1 MEGCSTVFSEP
12 IPQAGGVVTGGAGT
26 VAPGGTGA
34 REAAVSQQKKLAI
47 LVGGG
52 PAPGINSV
60 ISAATI
66 RSVLEGVEVVGIRD
80 GFEWIMQGNID
91 HIVPLTI
98 DAVSRIH
105 FRGGSHIGISR
116 ANPTKDPEHLEK
128 SVISL
133 LRLNVSQ
140 LITIGGDDTAH
151 SAMKLEEKAGG
162 RIRVVHVPKTI
173 DNDLDLPP
181 YVDTFGF
188 QTARH
193 YGCDILKNLMVDART
208 TSRWYFVIAMGRKA
222 GHLAL
227 GIGKAAGATLTLI
240 PEEFVGHG
248 IRLKAIVDTL
258 VGAIIKRLADGRRDG
273 VAVIAEGLVLD
284 LNAEDLSGLEHVER
298 DAHGNV
304 RIAEVNIGEILKA
317 QVTERLKQFGI
328 KTTVVAKNIGYE
340 LRCAD
345 PIPYDMEYTRDL
357 GYCAAK
363 YLLAGGSAV
372 MISMQGG
379 HFVPIPFDQLLDRE
393 TGRAR
398 VRLVDIRST
407 RYAIARRYMIRLR
420 RDDFEDPHELAKFA
434 ATAGMSLQDFRAEFE
449 YLLEDEPPPL
459 TIDLQRDGFVEDHES
474 APQSAATDRA
484 PKPKPANA
492 RGRRTRRKS

>member
-1 MEGCSTVFSEP
+1 MISG
-12 IPQAGGVVTGGAGT
+12 
-26 VAPGGTGA
+26 GGTF
-34 REAAVSQQKKLAI
+34 VSLHKNLGI

-66 RSVLEGVEVVGIRD
+66 RAQLEGVEVIGIRD
-80 GFEWIMQGNID
+80 GFEWLMHGDIE
-91 HIVPLTI
+91 HVAPLTI
-98 DAVSRIH
+98 EGVSRIH

-116 ANPTKDPEHLEK
+116 ANPTIDGRDLETT
-128 SVISL
+128 VISL

-140 LITIGGDDTAH
+140 LITIGGDDTAF
-151 SAMKLEEKAGG
+151 SAMKLEECSAG

-181 YVDTFGF
+181 YVDTFGY

-193 YGCDILKNLMVDART
+193 YGVEIVKNLMVDAKT
-208 TSRWYFVIAMGRKA
+208 TSRWYFVVAMGRKA

-240 PEEFVGHG
+240 PEEFAGQQVR
-248 IRLKAIVDTL
+248 IETLVDIL
-258 VGAIIKRLADGRRDG
+258 VGAIIKRLSYARRDG

-284 LNAEDLSGLEHVER
+284 VDPSDLAQLDDVER
-298 DAHGNV
+298 DAHGHP
-304 RIAEVNIGEILKA
+304 RIDEVNIGDILKTR
-317 QVTERLKQFGI
+317 VGSRLRQFGI
-328 KTTVVAKNIGYE
+328 KTTIAAKNIGYE

-363 YLLAGGSAV
+363 YLLSGGNAA
-372 MISMQGG
+372 MISLHSG
-379 HFVPIPFDQLLDRE
+379 HFVAIPFRDMLDPR
-393 TGRAR
+393 TGRTR

-420 RDDFEDPHELAKFA
+420 RDDFDDPHELAKFA
-434 ATAGMSLQDFRAEFE
+434 ATAGVSLQDFRREFK
-449 YLLEDEPPPL
+449 YLIDYEPPPL
-459 TIDLQRDGFVEDHES
+459 TIAPDGHGFVG
-474 APQSAATDRA
+474 Q
-484 PKPKPANA
+484 PAD
-492 RGRRTRRKS
+492 SEVQH